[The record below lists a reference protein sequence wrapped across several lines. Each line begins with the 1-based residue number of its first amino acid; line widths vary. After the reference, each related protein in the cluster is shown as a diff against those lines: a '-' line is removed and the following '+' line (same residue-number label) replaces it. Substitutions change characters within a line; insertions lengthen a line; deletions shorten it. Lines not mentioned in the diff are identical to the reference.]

1 MYDAHNVTKATEFS
15 IHLVQQTEVL
25 NLESDLYTVVHT
37 VHYLLVHVGNNQ
49 HSFNIS
55 GHQVLF
61 MVKQKF
67 HMAFLYLN
75 LLRCPAKTKHFNHKT
90 SQLSTKHS
98 NYL

>member
-1 MYDAHNVTKATEFS
+1 MYNNDSSVYDAHTVTKATEFS

-37 VHYLLVHVGNNQ
+37 AHYLSVHVGNNQ
-49 HSFNIS
+49 HSFNIR

-67 HMAFLYLN
+67 HIAFLF
-75 LLRCPAKTKHFNHKT
+75 KIF
-90 SQLSTKHS
+90 
-98 NYL
+98 

>member
-1 MYDAHNVTKATEFS
+1 MHDAHNVTKATEFS

-37 VHYLLVHVGNNQ
+37 AHYLSVHVRNNQ

-67 HMAFLYLN
+67 HMAFLFS
-75 LLRCPAKTKHFNHKT
+75 KIF
-90 SQLSTKHS
+90 
-98 NYL
+98 